1 MDFLSRLTSRP
12 PQRNL
17 PAEGRSPFQQDADR
31 IVFSSAFRRLQNKT
45 QVHPLPHT
53 DFVRTRLT
61 HSMEVASVGRSL
73 GGLVAR
79 QLLAG
84 DAALSRSQPHLAADL
99 GDIVAAACLAHDIGN
114 PPFGHAGEEA
124 MQTWFGAAGAVLDD
138 GLTAAERADFL
149 RFEGNA
155 QGFRILTQLQMDR
168 YDGGMRLMD
177 ATLAA
182 FSKYP
187 CGAGAAEGRAAA
199 YIGRKKHGFM
209 QAEAAIFA
217 ELAGRLGLAPLA
229 GAAQA
234 YYRHPFTYLVEAAD
248 DICYSVI
255 DVEDG
260 VKLGRIGFSEAEA
273 LFREIIG
280 QPLGDRYERRSN
292 DEKLSTLRSRA
303 IGSLIDACGAAFVG
317 PARDFLAG
325 HAPMALIDA
334 TPQAAVA
341 VQLKRLALTRVYR
354 WDRTVTE
361 ELKGISVIH
370 RLLDLF
376 VPAAVAV
383 KRNAVVSRLCALVPH
398 FNPGASRYERLLS
411 VTDYISGMTDRY
423 AMDMHERLGDVSL

>member
-1 MDFLSRLTSRP
+1 
-12 PQRNL
+12 
-17 PAEGRSPFQQDADR
+17 
-31 IVFSSAFRRLQNKT
+31 
-45 QVHPLPHT
+45 
-53 DFVRTRLT
+53 
-61 HSMEVASVGRSL
+61 
-73 GGLVAR
+73 
-79 QLLAG
+79 
-84 DAALSRSQPHLAADL
+84 
-99 GDIVAAACLAHDIGN
+99 
-114 PPFGHAGEEA
+114 
-124 MQTWFGAAGAVLDD
+124 
-138 GLTAAERADFL
+138 
-149 RFEGNA
+149 
-155 QGFRILTQLQMDR
+155 
-168 YDGGMRLMD
+168 
-177 ATLAA
+177 
-182 FSKYP
+182 
-187 CGAGAAEGRAAA
+187 
-199 YIGRKKHGFM
+199 
-209 QAEAAIFA
+209 
-217 ELAGRLGLAPLA
+217 
-229 GAAQA
+229 
-234 YYRHPFTYLVEAAD
+234 
-248 DICYSVI
+248 VI

-354 WDRTVTE
+354 WDRMVTE